1 MKLSL
6 KHIYL
11 YSLIGLGASTLASCD
26 SFLDREPITSVTPEA
41 YFSTVDQVG
50 AYVINY
56 YSWLQ
61 NSRGQSL
68 FHDKNW
74 RSGMTLNDNNTDN
87 LFSQSGD
94 LNYFAGEKLV
104 PAGKNF
110 ETYYSRIRT
119 WNWLLEQILPKEEAG
134 TIQGDEATLKHYI
147 GEAYFF
153 RALAYYQ
160 ALVRY
165 GDMPIIEKVLSDDA
179 EELKALAVRA
189 PRNEVA
195 RFILKDL
202 DTAISRLQ
210 DQGFMNNQRINKQ
223 TAQLLKS
230 RVALFEATFE
240 RYHQGTG
247 RVPGDES
254 WPGKNMSYN
263 QGKTFDIAGEI
274 DFFLTEAMSSAKAV
288 ADHCTLTENSHQMN
302 PTLGQTNGWNPYFDM
317 FSSEN
322 LSSISEVLLWK
333 EYNLSIGYTHDAG
346 YILSAGGDQLG
357 LSRSYITS
365 FLMQN
370 GLPWYADNS
379 GYQGDTTV
387 SLEKQGRDERLQLF
401 VMGEDDVT
409 ASDPRDPKVAAKND
423 VTTLDTI
430 PLLTNSLELLDFTGY
445 RPRKYYSY
453 DYDQYQSNTVI
464 CTTGAV
470 VFRAAEAYLNYI
482 EACYEKNHNLDPDAE
497 RYWKAIRKRAGVSE
511 DYELTVANT
520 DLAKEVNIVNG
531 TVYGDLAV
539 YSGDQPVD
547 AMLYNIRRERR
558 CEFIS
563 EGMRW
568 DDLKRWR
575 SWDLAINGHYMLE
588 GMNFWDETYKKYE
601 NSTNPNTP
609 KLKADGSSDANMSAA
624 SVSKYIRPMGRTQI
638 NDQLFDGYTWKKAYY
653 LEPFGVMDF
662 TLTAT
667 DPNNVE
673 TSSMYQNPY
682 WPMTAG
688 RALE

>member
-104 PAGKNF
+104 PSGKSF

-119 WNWLLEQILPKEEAG
+119 WNWLLEQVLPKEEAKS
-134 TIQGDEATLKHYI
+134 IQGDEATLKHYI

-165 GDMPIIEKVLSDDA
+165 GDMPIIEKVLTDDA

-210 DQGFMNNQRINKQ
+210 DQGYMNNQRINKQ

-263 QGKTFDIAGEI
+263 QGKTFNIAGEI
-274 DFFLTEAMSSAKAV
+274 DFFLTEAMASAKEV
-288 ADHCTLTENSHQMN
+288 AEAIQISDKIEDYMN
-302 PTLGQTNGWNPYFDM
+302 M
-317 FSSEN
+317 FN
-322 LSSISEVLLWK
+322 QYDLSSNKEVLLWRMYSADAK
-333 EYNLSIGYTHDAG
+333 VNSLVEGNYHSIYNENGEGCVGQGGGYT
-346 YILSAGGDQLG
+346 
-357 LSRSYITS
+357 RSMVET
-365 FLMQN
+365 FLTTN
-370 GLPWYADNS
+370 GLPIYAPENTEYKGDKSIPDVMENRDLRLVESTFKPGDMVWRGGNMDQDGRMVYANLLQAYQNLSRTATGYLVRKGWRDSNVAPADNS
-379 GYQGDTTV
+379 
-387 SLEKQGRDERLQLF
+387 
-401 VMGEDDVT
+401 
-409 ASDPRDPKVAAKND
+409 
-423 VTTLDTI
+423 
-430 PLLTNSLELLDFTGY
+430 PLAY
-445 RPRKYYSY
+445 M
-453 DYDQYQSNTVI
+453 I
-464 CTTGAV
+464 
-470 VFRAAEAYLNYI
+470 FRASEAYLNYM
-482 EACYEKNHNLDPDAE
+482 EADYMKNKNLDDYSKK
-497 RYWKAIRKRAGVSE
+497 YWRALRKRAGVSE
-511 DYELTVANT
+511 NFQKTIDAT
-520 DLAKEVNIVNG
+520 DLSKEN
-531 TVYGDLAV
+531 DLAV
-539 YSGDQPVD
+539 WSGSQMIDKT
-547 AMLYNIRRERR
+547 LYNIRRERR
-558 CEFIS
+558 CEFIA
-563 EGMRW
+563 EGMRK
-568 DDLKRWR
+568 DDLLRWR
-575 SWDLAINGHYMLE
+575 SLDKMKNYQTEGFNWQEYQKEPYYVKQLAAGLVVSN
-588 GMNFWDETYKKYE
+588 
-601 NSTNPNTP
+601 
-609 KLKADGSSDANMSAA
+609 
-624 SVSKYIRPMGRTQI
+624 SKYLRPHFANELIIT
-638 NDQLFDGYTWKKAYY
+638 NNGYNFEEANY
-653 LEPFGVMDF
+653 LTPISYDVFRLSTPEKGGDIS
-662 TLTAT
+662 
-667 DPNNVE
+667 
-673 TSSMYQNPY
+673 TSVVYQNPG
-682 WPMTAG
+682 WPVGANQY
-688 RALE
+688 ALQ

>member
-210 DQGFMNNQRINKQ
+210 DQGYMNNQRINKQ

-274 DFFLTEAMSSAKAV
+274 DFFHHRITE
-288 ADHCTLTENSHQMN
+288 
-302 PTLGQTNGWNPYFDM
+302 LG
-317 FSSEN
+317 
-322 LSSISEVLLWK
+322 
-333 EYNLSIGYTHDAG
+333 
-346 YILSAGGDQLG
+346 
-357 LSRSYITS
+357 
-365 FLMQN
+365 
-370 GLPWYADNS
+370 
-379 GYQGDTTV
+379 
-387 SLEKQGRDERLQLF
+387 
-401 VMGEDDVT
+401 
-409 ASDPRDPKVAAKND
+409 
-423 VTTLDTI
+423 
-430 PLLTNSLELLDFTGY
+430 
-445 RPRKYYSY
+445 
-453 DYDQYQSNTVI
+453 
-464 CTTGAV
+464 
-470 VFRAAEAYLNYI
+470 FR
-482 EACYEKNHNLDPDAE
+482 
-497 RYWKAIRKRAGVSE
+497 
-511 DYELTVANT
+511 
-520 DLAKEVNIVNG
+520 
-531 TVYGDLAV
+531 
-539 YSGDQPVD
+539 
-547 AMLYNIRRERR
+547 
-558 CEFIS
+558 
-563 EGMRW
+563 
-568 DDLKRWR
+568 
-575 SWDLAINGHYMLE
+575 
-588 GMNFWDETYKKYE
+588 
-601 NSTNPNTP
+601 
-609 KLKADGSSDANMSAA
+609 
-624 SVSKYIRPMGRTQI
+624 
-638 NDQLFDGYTWKKAYY
+638 
-653 LEPFGVMDF
+653 
-662 TLTAT
+662 
-667 DPNNVE
+667 
-673 TSSMYQNPY
+673 
-682 WPMTAG
+682 
-688 RALE
+688 